1 MCSLTDYFHFHWMIQ
16 LLTVIPNSENN
27 KKETVPTHYH
37 SFFRKL
43 LSLLTH
49 KLVAREAN

>member
-27 KKETVPTHYH
+27 KKETVPTHYPIRFLAD
-37 SFFRKL
+37 SDD
-43 LSLLTH
+43 
-49 KLVAREAN
+49 